1 MPRERRS
8 SSTTRWGAVQQ
19 FSETEQTDTNPAVTI
34 ECVEP
39 VEEHNPLTEASSA
52 ATATTATASTMQ
64 RQKSMRLRL
73 AGFTLLATA
82 VGISSIV
89 RIDWES
95 PWWEVVDMFGAVTG
109 IATVALLSE
118 QSMYGWPMGVGNTLI
133 LVFSSVHYKM
143 YALAGQMAVFHVL
156 TAYGWYSWLRSADE
170 EDCGGLVRTTPRQWL
185 VYITTTIVGSALG
198 GLVLKTWTD
207 DPAPFLDA
215 SLTVVSLIAQ
225 WMLVLKQPENWPIWV
240 VSDLVYALWFV
251 LQSYWAMACMYAVF
265 TLAAVNGLR
274 LWERDLSHEAAGL
287 VLVSVPCA
295 LEPILQAVA
304 ESKKTVQRVHLVL
317 FAAAGSEE
325 ETQQI
330 ESAVLD
336 ANPANMDGDANSIS
350 VGVQELGELQTT
362 SQSDQTSGLVREL
375 QKQRIYAP
383 QHIWMLAET
392 HQVSADAIAAVSQS
406 MNCWQRTLSAT
417 LRLCYTS
424 PNIQQP
430 TITRSNI

>member
-1 MPRERRS
+1 MVRS
-8 SSTTRWGAVQQ
+8 SKLLGNGMHVRSLHPGM
-19 FSETEQTDTNPAVTI
+19 FSSL
-34 ECVEP
+34 VEY
-39 VEEHNPLTEASSA
+39 HCCANMHSSLIVV
-52 ATATTATASTMQ
+52 TAS
-64 RQKSMRLRL
+64 
-73 AGFTLLATA
+73 G
-82 VGISSIV
+82 
-89 RIDWES
+89 
-95 PWWEVVDMFGAVTG
+95 
-109 IATVALLSE
+109 
-118 QSMYGWPMGVGNTLI
+118 
-133 LVFSSVHYKM
+133 
-143 YALAGQMAVFHVL
+143 GQ
-156 TAYGWYSWLRSADE
+156 
-170 EDCGGLVRTTPRQWL
+170 
-185 VYITTTIVGSALG
+185 
-198 GLVLKTWTD
+198 
-207 DPAPFLDA
+207 
-215 SLTVVSLIAQ
+215 
-225 WMLVLKQPENWPIWV
+225 
-240 VSDLVYALWFV
+240 
-251 LQSYWAMACMYAVF
+251 
-265 TLAAVNGLR
+265 AAVNGLR

-317 FAAAGSEE
+317 FAVAGSEE

-336 ANPANMDGDANSIS
+336 ASPANMDGDANSIS